1 MSGKL
6 RTSIIWLGVGVNL
19 LNISFVSFGLLLFV
33 LTGQAINTLDI
44 NSLGPIFL
52 SFSISI
58 VSALII
64 AKQPENPM
72 GWIYSAVGFFQGL
85 SWFSTTYAIYA
96 LITRPGSLPGGGVM
110 SVLSGF
116 AWAPGLSILLTY
128 AVLLYPTGR
137 LLTRRWR
144 VVAWAS
150 LVPPLFALLAIFL
163 TLPYGGKA
171 VLEGQATPPNWLGI
185 SSNWFVTGFN
195 LMFPWML
202 VCGIASLVSITLRF
216 LRSSS
221 VERQQIK
228 WFAFSSILV
237 IAILFSADWS
247 STPLKPVWLVW
258 ILALMAGLSIPAA
271 TAIAILRYHLWD
283 IDVIIRRTLVY
294 GGLTAILLLIY
305 FGSVLLLQNLLQAL
319 TGQSRSPVVIVISTL
334 TIAAL
339 FNPLRKRIQDNID
352 RRFYRRKYD
361 AEQTLEAFTAGLRQ
375 EVDLDEINRS
385 LLAVTMEALQPE
397 NASLW
402 LRDSGEVKR

>member
-6 RTSIIWLGVGVNL
+6 RTSIIGLGIGVNL

-33 LTGQAINTLDI
+33 LTGQKINTLDI

-52 SFSISI
+52 SLSISL
-58 VSALII
+58 VSVLII
-64 AKQPENPM
+64 VKQPENPM
-72 GWIYSAVGFFQGL
+72 GWIYSAIGFFQGL
-85 SWFSTTYAIYA
+85 SWFSTTYADYA

-110 SVLSGF
+110 SVLSSF

-128 AVLLYPTGR
+128 AVLLYPSGR
-137 LLTRRWR
+137 LPTRRWR

-150 LVPPLFALLAIFL
+150 LVPPLFALLAIFF

-171 VLEGQATPPNWLGI
+171 LLEGQVAPPNWLGI
-185 SSNWFVTGFN
+185 SGNWFVTGFN

-202 VCGIASLVSITLRF
+202 VCGIASLVSIIIRF

-228 WFAFSSILV
+228 WLAFSSALV
-237 IAILFSADWS
+237 IAILYSTDWS

-283 IDVIIRRTLVY
+283 IDLIIRRTLVY
-294 GGLTAILLLIY
+294 GGLTAILLSIY
-305 FGSVLLLQNLLQAL
+305 FGSVLLLQNLLLAL
-319 TGQSRSPVVIVISTL
+319 TGESRSPVVIVVSTL
-334 TIAAL
+334 AIAAL
-339 FNPLRKRIQDNID
+339 FNPLRLRIQDFID
-352 RRFYRRKYD
+352 RRFYRRKYNAD
-361 AEQTLEAFTAGLRQ
+361 QALSRFMDTARNEVELEKLSEAMLGVVK
-375 EVDLDEINRS
+375 E
-385 LLAVTMEALQPE
+385 TMQPE
-397 NASLW
+397 QVSLW
-402 LRDSGEVKR
+402 LKERTF

>member
-6 RTSIIWLGVGVNL
+6 RTSIIGLGIGVNL

-33 LTGQAINTLDI
+33 LTGQKINTLDI

-52 SFSISI
+52 SLSISM

-64 AKQPENPM
+64 VKQPENPM
-72 GWIYSAVGFFQGL
+72 GWIYSAIGFFQGL
-85 SWFSTTYAIYA
+85 SWFSTTYANYA

-110 SVLSGF
+110 SVLSSF

-128 AVLLYPTGR
+128 AVLLYPSGR
-137 LLTRRWR
+137 LPTRRWR

-150 LVPPLFALLAIFL
+150 LVPSLFALLAIFL

-171 VLEGQATPPNWLGI
+171 LLEGQVAPPNWLGI
-185 SSNWFVTGFN
+185 SSNWFVTAFN

-202 VCGIASLVSITLRF
+202 VCGIASLVSIIIRF
-216 LRSSS
+216 LRSGA

-228 WFAFSSILV
+228 WLAFSSALV
-237 IAILFSADWS
+237 IAILYSTDWS

-294 GGLTAILLLIY
+294 GGLTAILLSIY
-305 FGSVLLLQNLLQAL
+305 FGSVLLLQNLLLAL
-319 TGQSRSPVVIVISTL
+319 TGESRSPVVIVVSTL
-334 TIAAL
+334 AIAAM
-339 FNPLRKRIQDNID
+339 FNPLRLRIQDFID
-352 RRFYRRKYD
+352 QRFYRRKYNAD
-361 AEQTLEAFTAGLRQ
+361 QALSRFMDTARNEVELEKLNEAMLGVVK
-375 EVDLDEINRS
+375 E
-385 LLAVTMEALQPE
+385 TMQPE
-397 NASLW
+397 QVSLW
-402 LRDSGEVKR
+402 LKERTS